1 MLLGNRS
8 WSLSIVSV
16 AITGMAIIACSISA
30 TARADDEALLKVGF
44 AEADIT
50 PEPGM
55 EKPGGYH
62 KSRFEKTHDP
72 CKVRVAVF
80 DDGKKRAALV
90 CVDTL
95 MVPRHLV
102 KAVRKSIHQKCG
114 IAPEA
119 VLIGASHSHTSGP
132 LGMVQPGQYDH
143 ASELVQKL
151 AYEMS
156 SAADPKYVKTVH
168 EAIVDAV
175 CRAESSRVEAAC
187 DVGLGHEE
195 QVAFNRRFRMKNGLT
210 FTHPG
215 KRNPD
220 IIEPAAPIDPEV
232 GVLAAWDHKEK
243 TRLLGCVVN
252 YACHATTGAPGWS
265 ANWIYDMEQAIRGMM
280 GEDVIVVFMQGD
292 CGDITQVDNLCPYPT
307 INSRVVG
314 GRVGAEAVKTMLLMT
329 PGPLGPVD
337 YAAKVWNIPRRPPNA
352 EKVKELKELAE
363 KDFSKIGTW
372 EKETLM
378 LDALMQSSPEVEVE
392 VQAVQVGPAVF
403 VTNPAEMFVEFGLEL
418 KRKSPFPFTF
428 PVELANG
435 CVGYVPTE
443 EALGPG
449 GGGYETRLTSYS
461 NLEVTAGQQM
471 LDAGLG
477 LVNQMKPGKKP
488 LPPESPPSN
497 RPWSYGNVPPQLD

>member
-1 MLLGNRS
+1 M
-8 WSLSIVSV
+8 
-16 AITGMAIIACSISA
+16 TSISRLVSSFA
-30 TARADDEALLKVGF
+30 VLAAVAAVGLLPAVARADEPLLKVGF

-62 KSRFEKTHDP
+62 KSSFKKMHDP

-80 DDGKKRAALV
+80 DDGQRRAALV
-90 CVDTL
+90 GVDTL

-102 KAVRKSIHQKCG
+102 KAAREEIEKKCG

-132 LGMVQPGQYDH
+132 LGMVQPGQFDH

-151 AYEMS
+151 AYEKS
-156 SAADPKYVKTVH
+156 SCADPKYLETVRK
-168 EAIVDAV
+168 AIVDSV
-175 CRAESSRVEAAC
+175 CKADASRVEAAC
-187 DVGLGHEE
+187 DVGLGHED
-195 QVAFNRRFRMKNGLT
+195 QVAFNRRFRMKDGLT

-220 IIEPAAPIDPEV
+220 IIEPAGPIDPDV
-232 GVLAAWDHKEK
+232 GVLAAWNKDDD

-265 ANWIYDMEQAIRGMM
+265 ANWIYDMEQAIRGVM
-280 GEDVIVVFMQGD
+280 GEDVIVVFMAGD
-292 CGDITQVDNLCPYPT
+292 SGDITQVDNLSPYPT
-307 INSRVVG
+307 ISGRVVG

-337 YAAKVWNIPRRPPNA
+337 FSRKVWNIARRPPNP
-352 EKVKELKELAE
+352 EKVKELKRLAE
-363 KDFSKIGTW
+363 EDPSKIGTW

-378 LDALMQSSPEVEVE
+378 LDALMQSTPEVEVE
-392 VQAVQVGPAVF
+392 VQAVQIGPAVF
-403 VTNPAEMFVEFGLEL
+403 VTNPAEMFVAYGLEL

-428 PVELANG
+428 PVSLANG
-435 CVGYVPTE
+435 CVGYVPTQ
-443 EALGPG
+443 EAMGPK
-449 GGGYETRLTSYS
+449 GGGYETRLTAYS
-461 NLEVTAGQQM
+461 NLEITAGQQM
-471 LDAGLG
+471 LDAGLE
-477 LVNQMKPGKKP
+477 LVNEMTPGKKP
-488 LPPESPPSN
+488 HPPETPPSN
-497 RPWSYGNVPPQLD
+497 RPWSYGSVPPQLD